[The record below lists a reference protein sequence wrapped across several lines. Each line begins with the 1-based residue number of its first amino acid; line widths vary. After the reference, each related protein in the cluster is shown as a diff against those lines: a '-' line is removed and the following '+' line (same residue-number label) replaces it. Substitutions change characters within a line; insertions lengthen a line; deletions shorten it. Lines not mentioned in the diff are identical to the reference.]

1 MPTRDPAQEKPHA
14 DARPPAAL
22 SPTLVDLISKSQL
35 NYRDLIDSLD
45 HAVFTISLD
54 GEIRVANRRLASIL
68 GVAFAD
74 LIGHRL
80 DEFLAEPTLKQ
91 AAAALPNIAATGHW
105 QGRVSVRFK
114 RDQQTHFYDC
124 WLQLVREEG
133 RGDSVSGWARD
144 VTSQHQSELRFT
156 ELFESL
162 REGIFFTSPDGRL
175 LDANPALVRMLG
187 FTTKEE
193 LQRENFR
200 ERYADP
206 IQRDVLVQ
214 RIMDKGSIQDVDV
227 IFRRRDGS
235 EIHCLASGFA
245 IRDSFGQLIRIQGT
259 LVDITERIE
268 VEERLRQEQEFVRQL
283 VANFPEMIA
292 VLDLNGKFTFV
303 SSRIQE
309 LLGHSADEVIGKSL
323 ITLAHRDDVR
333 RLESSLE
340 KFVKED
346 LRHDQLEYRTRHA
359 DGTWRMLRASVSPLY
374 GANGKISG
382 IVASARDVTG
392 AKEAEKQKLQKEKL
406 AAMGE
411 MMSGVAHELNN
422 PLTAIL
428 GVSDLIRDRAADE
441 VTRRQ
446 ADIILKQARRAAGI
460 VQNLLAFSRPSALA
474 SQKIHPREI
483 LQRVVDQHTEALR
496 QKNVNVEVK
505 SAADLPFI
513 EADPRLLQQVFVNL
527 IANAEQ
533 AITAAKDRG
542 TIHIAL
548 AHADGKVTFT
558 FKDEGPGIPVENLSK
573 IFDPF
578 FTTKRPGGG
587 TGLGLT
593 IALAIAKEHG
603 GSIDVDSVPGE
614 GAAVCVILPALIEPD
629 IAADPATTTGSRA
642 TSKLRALPGSE
653 LLQGHSVYVVDDE
666 ESIREIVQE
675 GLTARGM
682 TVEGAPSSEEA
693 LAHLANH
700 SYDFIIC
707 DFNLPGQ
714 NGGQFFEKAR
724 ALPRTA
730 NTKFIFMTGALLDTD
745 TTERFS
751 ENGAAMLQKPF
762 HISALATLLT
772 ERIPQPSP
780 T

>member
-1 MPTRDPAQEKPHA
+1 MPTRDPDREKTHA
-14 DARPPAAL
+14 DAHPPAAL

-54 GEIRVANRRLASIL
+54 GEIRVANRRFAGIL

-80 DEFLAEPTLKQ
+80 DEFLAEPTLQQ
-91 AAAALPNIAATGHW
+91 AVAALPNIAASGHW
-105 QGRVSVRFK
+105 QGRVAIRFK
-114 RDQQTHFYDC
+114 RDLQMHFYDC
-124 WLQLVREEG
+124 WLQLIREEG

-144 VTSQHQSELRFT
+144 VTSQHQSEIRFS

-206 IQRDVLVQ
+206 IQRDLLVQ
-214 RIMDKGSIQDVDV
+214 RIVDKGSIQDVDA
-227 IFRRRDGS
+227 IFRRSDGS

-245 IRDSFGQLIRIQGT
+245 VRDSFGQLIRIQGT

-309 LLGHSADEVIGKSL
+309 LLGRSAEEVIGKGL
-323 ITLAHRDDVR
+323 TTLVHRDDAR

-382 IVASARDVTG
+382 VVASARDVTG

-428 GVSDLIRDRAADE
+428 GVSDLIRERAIDD

-446 ADIILKQARRAAGI
+446 ADIVLKQARRAAGI
-460 VQNLLAFSRPSALA
+460 VQNLLAFSRPSVLA
-474 SQKIHPREI
+474 SQKISPQEI
-483 LQRVVDQHTEALR
+483 LNRVMDQQAESLR
-496 QKNVNVEVK
+496 QKNVNIEIK
-505 SAADLPFI
+505 AAADLPFI

-527 IANAEQ
+527 LTNAEQ

-542 TIHIAL
+542 TIRVAL
-548 AHADGKVTFT
+548 THEDGKVKFT
-558 FKDEGPGIPVENLSK
+558 FRDEGLGIPLESLSK
-573 IFDPF
+573 VFDPF

-603 GSIDVDSVPGE
+603 GTIEVDSVPGE
-614 GAAVCVILPALIEPD
+614 GAEVSLILPAPIEPD
-629 IAADPATTTGSRA
+629 LAAENETGFRA
-642 TSKLRALPGSE
+642 ANKMRTLPGSE

-693 LAHLANH
+693 LAHLAH
-700 SYDFIIC
+700 HTYDFIIC

-730 NTKFIFMTGALLDTD
+730 NTKFIFMTGALLDTEV
-745 TTERFS
+745 TNRFS
-751 ENGAAMLQKPF
+751 ENGAAILQKPF

-772 ERIPQPSP
+772 ERIPQPSQ

>member
-1 MPTRDPAQEKPHA
+1 
-14 DARPPAAL
+14 
-22 SPTLVDLISKSQL
+22 
-35 NYRDLIDSLD
+35 
-45 HAVFTISLD
+45 
-54 GEIRVANRRLASIL
+54 
-68 GVAFAD
+68 
-74 LIGHRL
+74 
-80 DEFLAEPTLKQ
+80 
-91 AAAALPNIAATGHW
+91 
-105 QGRVSVRFK
+105 
-114 RDQQTHFYDC
+114 
-124 WLQLVREEG
+124 
-133 RGDSVSGWARD
+133 
-144 VTSQHQSELRFT
+144 
-156 ELFESL
+156 
-162 REGIFFTSPDGRL
+162 
-175 LDANPALVRMLG
+175 
-187 FTTKEE
+187 
-193 LQRENFR
+193 
-200 ERYADP
+200 
-206 IQRDVLVQ
+206 
-214 RIMDKGSIQDVDV
+214 
-227 IFRRRDGS
+227 
-235 EIHCLASGFA
+235 
-245 IRDSFGQLIRIQGT
+245 
-259 LVDITERIE
+259 
-268 VEERLRQEQEFVRQL
+268 
-283 VANFPEMIA
+283 
-292 VLDLNGKFTFV
+292 
-303 SSRIQE
+303 
-309 LLGHSADEVIGKSL
+309 
-323 ITLAHRDDVR
+323 
-333 RLESSLE
+333 
-340 KFVKED
+340 
-346 LRHDQLEYRTRHA
+346 
-359 DGTWRMLRASVSPLY
+359 
-374 GANGKISG
+374 
-382 IVASARDVTG
+382 
-392 AKEAEKQKLQKEKL
+392 
-406 AAMGE
+406 
-411 MMSGVAHELNN
+411 VAHELNN

-428 GVSDLIRDRAADE
+428 GVSDLIRDRAADD

-474 SQKIHPREI
+474 SQKIHPQEI
-483 LQRVVDQHTEALR
+483 LKRVADQHTESLR
-496 QKNVNVEVK
+496 QKNISIEIK
-505 SAADLPFI
+505 AAADLPFI

-542 TIHIAL
+542 IIQIAL

-558 FKDEGPGIPVENLSK
+558 FKDEGLGIPVENLSK

-614 GAAVCVILPALIEPD
+614 GTAVCVILPALMEAD
-629 IAADPATTTGSRA
+629 AAAESATGFRA
-642 TSKLRALPGSE
+642 ANKMRALPGSE

-693 LAHLANH
+693 LAHLAH
-700 SYDFIIC
+700 HTYDFIIC

-745 TTERFS
+745 ITERFS

-772 ERIPQPSP
+772 ERIPQTSH